1 AARARRAAPTVAARD
16 GHRRVLS
23 TLAPPRLR
31 RASGRRDRL
40 RRAAQPSPVRGQAR
54 ARRAGAHHCGSRRR
68 VRLVGRLP
76 RTHTRRAGDAR
87 RHRSVPRSARPA
99 CGDGTAKPFAEE
111 HGMSQ
116 AVVPVA
122 SLSDLVTALTDG
134 NPRTL
139 EIQTSVACPFPIV
152 LPPGFAL
159 TGKDREESFLV
170 FGNGDGIGLTAD
182 NRVARLTVIA
192 TPSSRAI
199 YTQTGM
205 ADMGKIALEDLTVT
219 GQVSII
225 TRSGTDR
232 LDLVMNR
239 LHVAA
244 CDCRRYSEQPQ
255 KYGVNVYQG
264 ALTVYNFSG
273 DTRSTIRASLTD
285 VSVGAR
291 GAPVMGSGI
300 FVSGFGDQGGSVQLD
315 KLTTG
320 AVHSCGMLPY
330 GTADM
335 ITGGVF
341 IVYGVNA
348 KHVEHFGEV
357 VTYGVNDMVL
367 DTWGAVDHWIAH
379 APVVSYGPSGIGFVN
394 FGVVDRFVAEREIVT
409 HGLGARGFNQYDG
422 TVKNIRFKSIETFG
436 DGSIGIQVSKP
447 VGTIVI
453 DEGVTTHGS
462 VGNTL
467 VKGVN
472 MQLPAEAFSV

>member
-1 AARARRAAPTVAARD
+1 
-16 GHRRVLS
+16 
-23 TLAPPRLR
+23 
-31 RASGRRDRL
+31 
-40 RRAAQPSPVRGQAR
+40 
-54 ARRAGAHHCGSRRR
+54 
-68 VRLVGRLP
+68 
-76 RTHTRRAGDAR
+76 
-87 RHRSVPRSARPA
+87 
-99 CGDGTAKPFAEE
+99 
-111 HGMSQ
+111 MSQ

-122 SLSDLVTALTDG
+122 SLSDLVTALADG

-472 MQLPAEAFSV
+472 MQLPAEAFSVKPGGVVDRLEVHGDLVTHGDGVTSYAVEGGRVGAIDIRGRVLAHGRESNAVLVAGGGSTPLTNVRASAAAGRALVVEDGEVTDRTGLSA

>member
-1 AARARRAAPTVAARD
+1 
-16 GHRRVLS
+16 
-23 TLAPPRLR
+23 
-31 RASGRRDRL
+31 
-40 RRAAQPSPVRGQAR
+40 
-54 ARRAGAHHCGSRRR
+54 
-68 VRLVGRLP
+68 
-76 RTHTRRAGDAR
+76 
-87 RHRSVPRSARPA
+87 
-99 CGDGTAKPFAEE
+99 
-111 HGMSQ
+111 MSQ

-122 SLSDLVTALTDG
+122 SLSDLVTALADG

-205 ADMGKIALEDLTVT
+205 ADMGKIALEDLTV
-219 GQVSII
+219 
-225 TRSGTDR
+225 
-232 LDLVMNR
+232 
-239 LHVAA
+239 
-244 CDCRRYSEQPQ
+244 
-255 KYGVNVYQG
+255 
-264 ALTVYNFSG
+264 YNFSG
-273 DTRSTIRASLTD
+273 ESRSTIRASLTD

-300 FVSGFGDQGGSVQLD
+300 FVSGFGDQGGSVLLD

-453 DEGVTTHGS
+453 DESVTTHGS

-472 MQLPAEAFSV
+472 MQLPAEAFSVKPGGVVDRLEVHGDLVTHGDGVTSYAVEGGRSRARRRGRRSDRSNRSIRIAERIQIAMWRPPSTLIVSPVTYGASARRKCTAFAMSSGLPSRRSGVCEMMRWRARSSNTSRSGHMIGPGATALTRTSGASSRASERVRPASPAFAVE